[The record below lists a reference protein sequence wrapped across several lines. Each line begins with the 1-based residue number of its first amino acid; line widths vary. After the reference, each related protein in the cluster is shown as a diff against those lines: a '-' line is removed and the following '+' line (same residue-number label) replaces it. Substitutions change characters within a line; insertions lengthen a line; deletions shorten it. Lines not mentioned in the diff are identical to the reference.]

1 MLQIMSTYDGQGDIE
16 DLAVPRARPI
26 TLSRITNVF
35 LMFWY
40 AALLVIHVV
49 CLAVLAAKHS
59 ELVDK
64 FNNDPAYKVNHIKE
78 SCILFIDYNHDN
90 GDSNNPSVNW
100 VNNKCHL
107 VIYGSGAL
115 GGCALLMILFLTMR
129 TLLFRK

>member
-1 MLQIMSTYDGQGDIE
+1 MLQIMSTYDAQGDIE

-26 TLSRITNVF
+26 TFSRITNVF

-59 ELVDK
+59 ELVNK
-64 FNNDPAYKVNHIKE
+64 FKDDPVYNIKE
-78 SCILFIDYNHDN
+78 SCILFIDYN
-90 GDSNNPSVNW
+90 GDSNNPNVNW